1 MGSTGKLK
9 KLSLVLA
16 SLLILVTPLL
26 VSGCGQAEA
35 SLKVGLSIPF
45 TGPAAEKGRP
55 MGDGVLD
62 CIKYINEEMGGI
74 EGIPIEAVW
83 RDTQYDSAR
92 AANFVN
98 EFMDKGCLF
107 FTTCASKE
115 MAASM
120 EIANRNDFPG
130 FTVFSSPVCIHPPE
144 HIYAQMPDYGDSWA
158 AFAKY
163 YMENIWEGAGK
174 PRMALHL
181 LNNPTGSGASD
192 AARALADELGIE
204 IVATEEHAATTLS
217 EIESLSR
224 IKAANPDVLFISST
238 PQPTS
243 IILKNARELGITPG
257 VTVGCGHASFT
268 QALIDLSG
276 NAAEG
281 VYGVFPTV
289 NWGDDVE
296 AMEKMTEYCLEYH
309 PDDYGNMDY
318 ITCWAEGLVIA
329 EILRLAVEHVGVDNI
344 DQLTPQIV
352 EEYGFKGLDNFDP
365 GGLHGPVSYSAGDN
379 RLAKAVRVFQV
390 NGGEMVPQT
399 GWVNA
404 PAILYEDFDWF
415 GQ

>member
-1 MGSTGKLK
+1 MRSKGILK
-9 KLSLVLA
+9 KISLVLA
-16 SLLILVTPLL
+16 SVLIVATPLL
-26 VSGCGQAEA
+26 VSGCGETEA

-62 CIKYINEEMGGI
+62 CIKYINEELGGV
-74 EGIPIEAVW
+74 EGIPIEVVW

-98 EFMDKGCLF
+98 EFIDQGCLF

-163 YMENIWEGAGK
+163 YMENIWEGTGK

-204 IVATEEHAATTLS
+204 IVAMEEHTATTLS

-224 IKAANPDVLFISST
+224 IKAANPDVMFISST

-268 QALIDLSG
+268 QALIDLAGSS
-276 NAAEG
+276 AEG

-296 AMEKMTEYCLEYH
+296 AMDKMTEYCQEYH

-344 DQLTPQIV
+344 DQLTPQMV

-365 GGLHGPVSYSAGDN
+365 GGLHGPVSYSEGDN

-390 NGGEMVPQT
+390 TGGEMVPQT